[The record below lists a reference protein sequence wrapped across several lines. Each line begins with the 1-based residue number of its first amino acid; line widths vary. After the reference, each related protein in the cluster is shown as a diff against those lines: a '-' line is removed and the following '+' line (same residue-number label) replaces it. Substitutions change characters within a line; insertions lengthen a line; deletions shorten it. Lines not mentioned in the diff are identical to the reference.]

1 MNQFEI
7 IAEPRQGIGRANVRR
22 LRRSGLVPG
31 VIYGGTD
38 APESVSMNLKDLTKQ
53 LEHEAFFSHI
63 LTVKVGAKSSQ
74 VVLKDLQRHPV
85 SERVIHVDLLR
96 VSQGHALTM
105 NVPVHFLNEETA
117 PGKKAGGLFTH
128 HMSELS
134 ISCLPKDLPESIN
147 IEVGHMEIG
156 DIVHLH
162 EVTLPAGVELTGY
175 GEDAQD
181 AAVVSLHHAQKLDV
195 EPEEEV
201 EDEEAGDEDADEKDS
216 GGD

>member
-7 IAEPRQGIGRANVRR
+7 IAESRQGTGRANVRR
-22 LRRSGLVPG
+22 LRRTGLVPG

-38 APESVSMNLKDLTKQ
+38 APESVSVNLKDFTRQ

-63 LTVKVGAKSSQ
+63 LTVKVGGKSSQ
-74 VVLKDLQRHPV
+74 VVLKDLQRHPMN
-85 SERVIHVDLLR
+85 ERVIHIDLLR
-96 VSQGHALTM
+96 VTQGQALTM

-195 EPEEEV
+195 EEEPAEQEEEGG
-201 EDEEAGDEDADEKDS
+201 EEAGEGSDHD
-216 GGD
+216 